1 MLLFKFL
8 VMIFAMALA
17 FFKAESK
24 YLHPRFRG
32 MIVEKSFDEATGEII
47 LFTKQMVRACV
58 KQLQFYIPH
67 CSLRH
72 IIFNVIIRILS

>member
-32 MIVEKSFDEATGEII
+32 MIVEKSFDEATGEIV
-47 LFTKQMVRACV
+47 LFTKMVRACV
-58 KQLQFYIPH
+58 QQLQFYIPH

-72 IIFNVIIRILS
+72 ITINVIVRILS